1 MSTKDQEKI
10 DDAFTIMITTAVLQ
24 EFTAAVAAYILF
36 RSRIIKLALVKLL
49 LFFIVVSS
57 LFQVGSRI
65 LYYFAIYNHYEGSGT
80 TANKLFHTN
89 ACFTVVSMLLFGLVN
104 WIYPFKLW
112 DLSKRMQLMKN
123 RQNPGTSWSV

>member
-10 DDAFTIMITTAVLQ
+10 EDAFTIMITTAALQ
-24 EFTAAVAAYILF
+24 GFTACVAAYILF
-36 RSRIIKLALVKLL
+36 RSRSIKLVLVKLL
-49 LFFIVVSS
+49 LLFLVVSS

-65 LYYFAIYNHYEGSGT
+65 LYYFAIYNHYEGSRAT
-80 TANKLFHTN
+80 SNKLFHIN

-123 RQNPGTSWSV
+123 GQNPDSSCSV